1 MRPVLLAL
9 PVLLRLLPA
18 AQGSAVPQLAR
29 SRPTHV
35 LVAATATA
43 AATSTSTAAAASASP
58 VVASTR
64 FAAAAAAAAR
74 RSLSPA
80 ALARP
85 LSSRPALRT
94 SWNSSRR
101 REAAGRGGAVTA
113 TAGRG
118 AAGRRRPRA
127 ASVARSCRPL
137 GGAARRLA
145 PRAGRAPPRRSA
157 ARLVARRANGGGVR
171 GLQLSLW
178 PEKRRTSGSLVA
190 AKEPLRPRRHRWIR
204 AA

>member
-18 AQGSAVPQLAR
+18 AQGSAVPQLACSR
-29 SRPTHV
+29 RPTHV
-35 LVAATATA
+35 LVAATAAAA

-94 SWNSSRR
+94 S
-101 REAAGRGGAVTA
+101 G
-113 TAGRG
+113 
-118 AAGRRRPRA
+118 
-127 ASVARSCRPL
+127 
-137 GGAARRLA
+137 
-145 PRAGRAPPRRSA
+145 
-157 ARLVARRANGGGVR
+157 
-171 GLQLSLW
+171 
-178 PEKRRTSGSLVA
+178 
-190 AKEPLRPRRHRWIR
+190 
-204 AA
+204 

>member
-29 SRPTHV
+29 SRRPTHV
-35 LVAATATA
+35 LVAATAAAA

-94 SWNSSRR
+94 S
-101 REAAGRGGAVTA
+101 G
-113 TAGRG
+113 
-118 AAGRRRPRA
+118 
-127 ASVARSCRPL
+127 
-137 GGAARRLA
+137 
-145 PRAGRAPPRRSA
+145 
-157 ARLVARRANGGGVR
+157 
-171 GLQLSLW
+171 
-178 PEKRRTSGSLVA
+178 
-190 AKEPLRPRRHRWIR
+190 
-204 AA
+204 

>member
-18 AQGSAVPQLAR
+18 AQGSAVPQLACSR
-29 SRPTHV
+29 RPTHV
-35 LVAATATA
+35 LVAATAAAA
-43 AATSTSTAAAASASP
+43 AATSTFTAAAASASP

-94 SWNSSRR
+94 S
-101 REAAGRGGAVTA
+101 G
-113 TAGRG
+113 
-118 AAGRRRPRA
+118 
-127 ASVARSCRPL
+127 
-137 GGAARRLA
+137 
-145 PRAGRAPPRRSA
+145 
-157 ARLVARRANGGGVR
+157 
-171 GLQLSLW
+171 
-178 PEKRRTSGSLVA
+178 
-190 AKEPLRPRRHRWIR
+190 
-204 AA
+204 

>member
-18 AQGSAVPQLAR
+18 AQGSAVPQLACSR
-29 SRPTHV
+29 RPTHV
-35 LVAATATA
+35 LVAATTAAA

-94 SWNSSRR
+94 S
-101 REAAGRGGAVTA
+101 G
-113 TAGRG
+113 
-118 AAGRRRPRA
+118 
-127 ASVARSCRPL
+127 
-137 GGAARRLA
+137 
-145 PRAGRAPPRRSA
+145 
-157 ARLVARRANGGGVR
+157 
-171 GLQLSLW
+171 
-178 PEKRRTSGSLVA
+178 
-190 AKEPLRPRRHRWIR
+190 
-204 AA
+204 

>member
-18 AQGSAVPQLAR
+18 AQGSAVPQLACSR
-29 SRPTHV
+29 RPTHV
-35 LVAATATA
+35 LVAATAAAA

-64 FAAAAAAAAR
+64 FAAAAAAATAAAAAR

-94 SWNSSRR
+94 S
-101 REAAGRGGAVTA
+101 G
-113 TAGRG
+113 
-118 AAGRRRPRA
+118 
-127 ASVARSCRPL
+127 
-137 GGAARRLA
+137 
-145 PRAGRAPPRRSA
+145 
-157 ARLVARRANGGGVR
+157 
-171 GLQLSLW
+171 
-178 PEKRRTSGSLVA
+178 
-190 AKEPLRPRRHRWIR
+190 
-204 AA
+204 